1 LCLFSSDQPATV
13 GDSTVQINV
22 QYKIVE

>member
-1 LCLFSSDQPATV
+1 LFSSDQPATV